1 MNIEEV
7 TSDIMTDGKNI
18 FDHSVKNGLIT
29 YDKIWKIATGQG
41 DDYFK
46 NCYKVIAIDLS
57 KQQVFDADPKATQ
70 QISFTAI

>member
-18 FDHSVKNGLIT
+18 FDHSVKNDLIT

-46 NCYKVIAIDLS
+46 NC
-57 KQQVFDADPKATQ
+57 
-70 QISFTAI
+70 